1 MGEFLTFENL
11 ANHVHGGITH
21 FPIGLLVVSAALDLF
36 AGSKKRTNLHF
47 SAWILLVIGTVGAVA
62 ATVTGLVAHL
72 AYEED
77 PVLLAAIE
85 PHQYTSFAATAIFVG
100 LAGWRWLSLRRGA
113 DVGGTRPYL
122 LLVLIGVIVLGVTG
136 FLGGNLQSEWGLGVE
151 GVTR

>member
-1 MGEFLTFENL
+1 MVGEFFTFENL

-21 FPIGLLVVSAALDLF
+21 FPIGLLFVSAALDLF
-36 AGSKKRTNLHF
+36 AGSKRANLH
-47 SAWILLVIGTVGAVA
+47 SLAWILLVIGTVGAVA
-62 ATVTGLVAHL
+62 ATATGLVAHL

-113 DVGGTRPYL
+113 DVGGTRSYL
-122 LLVLIGVIVLGVTG
+122 VLALIGVVVLGITG
-136 FLGGNLQSEWGLGVE
+136 FLGGNLQSEWGIGVE